1 MNLTLLGT
9 EGWGHRGDC
18 VPTEGSLSRGHG
30 HRVVA
35 VPPENPSGQICISTL
50 KAWSKMERRARWLFP
65 RRMSRRCPG
74 DGKGVG
80 FWVDMK
86 ARECGSQGSV
96 IQGTVSHRE
105 AGASFRLPLEEQ
117 KDVGNMR
124 LIPYLEGDLFIQIAE
139 FFFFPFYSL
148 TCGIWKFPHHVLNQS
163 FSWSNQSI
171 PQPQQLRSEPHLQP
185 LLQLTATPDP

>member
-1 MNLTLLGT
+1 M
-9 EGWGHRGDC
+9 
-18 VPTEGSLSRGHG
+18 
-30 HRVVA
+30 
-35 VPPENPSGQICISTL
+35 
-50 KAWSKMERRARWLFP
+50 
-65 RRMSRRCPG
+65 
-74 DGKGVG
+74 G

-139 FFFFPFYSL
+139 FFFF
-148 TCGIWKFPHHVLNQS
+148 S
-163 FSWSNQSI
+163 FLQ
-171 PQPQQLRSEPHLQP
+171 PHLRYMEVP
-185 LLQLTATPDP
+185 TPRVESKLQLVESIYTTATATQI